1 MTIEV
6 CTFSLLNIQ
15 NLLNHTDFQWN
26 TNQECSNLKIYL
38 SIFQYF
44 IFHIECLYLI
54 HYSLF
59 LQKQMIFKDFTVY
72 IDGDLLLAIIAAI
85 GAAFF
90 FFVYQGITLGRKRRR
105 KRRSMN
111 SNVEGHKNDLEKSSE
126 YWTVEK
132 SETLL
137 PNGKVHY
144 LFYNRNDK
152 TDNTCI
158 QKIFCIML

>member
-1 MTIEV
+1 
-6 CTFSLLNIQ
+6 
-15 NLLNHTDFQWN
+15 
-26 TNQECSNLKIYL
+26 
-38 SIFQYF
+38 
-44 IFHIECLYLI
+44 
-54 HYSLF
+54 
-59 LQKQMIFKDFTVY
+59 MIFKDFTVY

-111 SNVEGHKNDLEKSSE
+111 SNVEGHKNDLEKSLE

-137 PNGKVHY
+137 PNGKIYYSFTSEMIIHQYVHSIKY
-144 LFYNRNDK
+144 FVL
-152 TDNTCI
+152 C
-158 QKIFCIML
+158 CS